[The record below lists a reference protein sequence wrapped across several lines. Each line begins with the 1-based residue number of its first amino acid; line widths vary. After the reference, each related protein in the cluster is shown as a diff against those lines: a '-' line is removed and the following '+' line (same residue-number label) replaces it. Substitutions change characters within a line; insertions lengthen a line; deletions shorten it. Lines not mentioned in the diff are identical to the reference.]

1 MYNFQ
6 DELRRALLKYALLPA
21 ILLALISLLLIV
33 YSWHHYVLT
42 GNYTARQGAAER
54 IERMLVDSDEI
65 MKQLENRI
73 NASALPLTGQVDRK
87 SACRERV

>member
-42 GNYTARQGAAER
+42 GN
-54 IERMLVDSDEI
+54 
-65 MKQLENRI
+65 
-73 NASALPLTGQVDRK
+73 
-87 SACRERV
+87 